1 MGGNCKYFGK
11 PYAGHFKACLREM
24 GLDANRVCHV
34 GDSLQH
40 DILGANE
47 ANIANVFISG
57 GIHCDYFDCDIG
69 EIPTEDSLAS
79 LFEEEGVIPTYVSP
93 LFRF

>member
-24 GLDANRVCHV
+24 GLDASRVCHV

-69 EIPTEDSLAS
+69 EIPTEDSLAR

-93 LFRF
+93 LFQF